1 MHIHCPNCKASF
13 TVESGKLPT
22 PKFNTSLQAF
32 GWKFE
37 CGQCDTQWWVCLSP
51 SSSNQV
57 SIPTFVKKDTKPS
70 PLLQDLITLGS
81 SNTYSGM
88 NELLTVPTPKRTSQP
103 ITFPSE
109 ETIPYTSPRLQSRP
123 NPNNHKLR
131 YEPMYRKKKS
141 FFLLKFIG
149 FLVLFFILLLTAEF
163 FYPKKINTTIKN
175 LYSILSPMI
184 PTFDSQK
191 KNENTLNSAP
201 SQNQAPLIAKNEF
214 KKSIQRNQTVTP
226 LPN

>member
-37 CGQCDTQWWVCLSP
+37 CGQCDTQWWICLSP
-51 SSSNQV
+51 SSADQASA
-57 SIPTFVKKDTKPS
+57 PTLVKKETKPS
-70 PLLQDLITLGS
+70 PLLQDLITLGA

-88 NELLTVPTPKRTSQP
+88 NELLTVPTPKRISQP

-109 ETIPYTSPRLQSRP
+109 ETTSYTSPRLQNIHESKT
-123 NPNNHKLR
+123 HKLR
-131 YEPMYRKKKS
+131 YEPLYKKKKS
-141 FFLLKFIG
+141 FSLLKFIAS
-149 FLVLFFILLLTAEF
+149 LVIIFSALLTFEF
-163 FYPKKINTTIKN
+163 FYPKKINKTIKH
-175 LYSILSPMI
+175 LYSTISLILSSSSP
-184 PTFDSQK
+184 K
-191 KNENTLNSAP
+191 KITPASNNPPAPKQTLPIAQNELKNST
-201 SQNQAPLIAKNEF
+201 
-214 KKSIQRNQTVTP
+214 QRILPVTP